1 MTTLFSAIP
10 SSHDGYQS
18 LSFHEISTSCQFYQ
32 LKTPSGSAYVVAGN
46 ATLPPRKTT
55 VCLPSSNSLGSTV
68 ISLSGKDGRNG
79 LLVWSSLNSKPTP
92 SQKLIPPGR
101 PTVVALSSSGAYLAT
116 GSADGAVSMWELSTG
131 ILLASFD
138 AHYKAITCI
147 AFSGDDASIITASDD
162 AICCVWSI
170 PMKAGKDFFFSSSHQ
185 LIEKALD
192 CELCMEPYSTF
203 SDHTLPI
210 SDVQITPGLFPDIRI
225 FTASLDRTVK
235 IWSPLF
241 ATSPLLSTFT
251 VPGPAHYLAVDPLE
265 RFIFVS
271 YATNNSD
278 RDQTRNSKASGHPG
292 ASPDSASTV
301 RLISLFSRPKHS
313 LDQGGISLVH
323 SSPGTVHNAISPLGE
338 DFVYKSSSSTQIT
351 ALHLPSLS
359 LASPILLCGLS
370 NGTILHL
377 SIPSL
382 QPLGQT
388 TPHSCIKGSYSP
400 ITCINTFAR
409 PQDLLQTRSILG
421 SDSIL
426 SSGSSSLSNPI
437 VIPRPIGALARVVGV
452 SGEASRLNG
461 TDALNEPRDIRTRA
475 ATLKIG
481 SGFSIYHD
489 ETNLDGFFSSSKTIR
504 TKFGASGMG
513 KTSPRM
519 FLSNGINPIISAQAP
534 AFACDKNNVEELR
547 KETSELKLKLEEA
560 LAFNEAL
567 WTGLVKGTLQFKKPK
582 SIEE

>member
-1 MTTLFSAIP
+1 MTTLFSIP

-162 AICCVWSI
+162 AICC
-170 PMKAGKDFFFSSSHQ
+170 
-185 LIEKALD
+185 L
-192 CELCMEPYSTF
+192 
-203 SDHTLPI
+203 
-210 SDVQITPGLFPDIRI
+210 
-225 FTASLDRTVK
+225 

-301 RLISLFSRPKHS
+301 
-313 LDQGGISLVH
+313 
-323 SSPGTVHNAISPLGE
+323 
-338 DFVYKSSSSTQIT
+338 
-351 ALHLPSLS
+351 
-359 LASPILLCGLS
+359 
-370 NGTILHL
+370 
-377 SIPSL
+377 
-382 QPLGQT
+382 
-388 TPHSCIKGSYSP
+388 
-400 ITCINTFAR
+400 
-409 PQDLLQTRSILG
+409 
-421 SDSIL
+421 
-426 SSGSSSLSNPI
+426 
-437 VIPRPIGALARVVGV
+437 
-452 SGEASRLNG
+452 
-461 TDALNEPRDIRTRA
+461 
-475 ATLKIG
+475 
-481 SGFSIYHD
+481 
-489 ETNLDGFFSSSKTIR
+489 SSSKTIR

-567 WTGLVKGTLQFKKPK
+567 WTACLSKGVQADLYIYCSLGIIKKPNLFF
-582 SIEE
+582 